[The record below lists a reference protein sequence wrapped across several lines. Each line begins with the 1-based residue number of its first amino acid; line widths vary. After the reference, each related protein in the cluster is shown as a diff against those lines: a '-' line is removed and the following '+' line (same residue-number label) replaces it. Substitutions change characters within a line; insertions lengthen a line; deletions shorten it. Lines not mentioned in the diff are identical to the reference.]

1 MTQVPSCCLQTEE
14 VPFQSL
20 PIELLWHELQKLPPT
35 VPGMVLQGVQD
46 THRVGLGWW
55 LLSVSKVP
63 GEPKNLTAS
72 LPQAIA
78 QS

>member
-1 MTQVPSCCLQTEE
+1 MVP
-14 VPFQSL
+14 
-20 PIELLWHELQKLPPT
+20 
-35 VPGMVLQGVQD
+35 QGVQD